1 MLTGISPGGEKR
13 LRAAWPILSGDLF
26 DKTKFEDILLK
37 LQTHQEQVFVDLPIH
52 YESVGHWLETDEK
65 TGNVDVLLDFK

>member
-1 MLTGISPGGEKR
+1 M
-13 LRAAWPILSGDLF
+13 SGDVF

-37 LQTHQEQVFVDLPIH
+37 LQVHREQIFVDLPIH
-52 YESVGHWLETDEK
+52 YESVGHWLQTDQD